1 MPTVII
7 GREIAR
13 RFTGDK
19 TNIEVNEGADN
30 VRALIRTLDAAY
42 PGIGAVLG
50 TEMAV
55 AIDGVIFQSAMLEP
69 TGHAN
74 EVCFM
79 PSIEG
84 G

>member
-13 RFTGDK
+13 RFTDGQTK
-19 TNIEVNEGADN
+19 LEISTGADN

-42 PGIGAVLG
+42 PGIGQVLS
-50 TEMAV
+50 TQMAV
-55 AIDGVIFQSAMLEP
+55 AIDGVIFQGAMLES
-69 TGHAN
+69 TADAR

>member
-13 RFTGDK
+13 RFTADQ
-19 TNIEVNEGADN
+19 TNLEINEGADN
-30 VRALIRTLDAAY
+30 IRALIRTLEAAY
-42 PGIGAVLG
+42 PGIGVVLS
-50 TEMAV
+50 TDMAV
-55 AIDGVIFQSAMLEP
+55 AIDGVIYQGSMLEP
-69 TGHAN
+69 TAHAR

-79 PSIEG
+79 PAIEG

>member
-7 GREIAR
+7 GREVAR
-13 RFTGDK
+13 RFTNEQ
-19 TNIEVNEGADN
+19 TSLEINEGADN

-42 PGIGAVLG
+42 PGIGEVLN
-50 TEMAV
+50 TDMAV
-55 AIDGVIFQSAMLEP
+55 AIDGVIYQGSMLEP
-69 TGHAN
+69 TAHAK

-79 PSIEG
+79 PAIEG

>member
-13 RFTGDK
+13 RFTADQ
-19 TNIEVNEGADN
+19 TSLEVNEGADN
-30 VRALIRTLDAAY
+30 VRALVRTLDASY
-42 PGIGAVLG
+42 PGIGAVLN
-50 TEMAV
+50 TDMAV
-55 AIDGVIFQSAMLEP
+55 AIDGVIYQGAMLEP
-69 TGHAN
+69 TADAR

-79 PSIEG
+79 PAIEG

>member
-13 RFTGDK
+13 RFTGDE

-42 PGIGAVLG
+42 PGIGAVLS

-55 AIDGVIFQSAMLEP
+55 AIDGVIFQGAMLEP